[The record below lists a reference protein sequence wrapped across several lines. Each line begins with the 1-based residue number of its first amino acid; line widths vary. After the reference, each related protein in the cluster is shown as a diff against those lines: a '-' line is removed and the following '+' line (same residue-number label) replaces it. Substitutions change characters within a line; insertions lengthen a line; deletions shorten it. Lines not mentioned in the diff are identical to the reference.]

1 METGIIPDNDIVA
14 TSSKSGHEAGK
25 SRLNGPSCW
34 MPVNNRKTE
43 TITIKFKHWV
53 RIIAIA
59 TQGSPNDGCWVIS
72 YFIKYGV
79 RNVSGSLLKVKVN
92 YYLHLKRV
100 FFPLK
105 CDILIYTLI
114 PPYFCLTIVHS
125 KRSLFSPCCFHR
137 STRQTLTRKQ

>member
-14 TSSKSGHEAGK
+14 TSSKPGHKAGK

-92 YYLHLKRV
+92 YYLHPKRV
-100 FFPLK
+100 FF
-105 CDILIYTLI
+105 
-114 PPYFCLTIVHS
+114 
-125 KRSLFSPCCFHR
+125 RSNVIF
-137 STRQTLTRKQ
+137 